1 MLNNFLR
8 KKQISVVKNISS
20 HSGLKKTLGMWD
32 LLFLGLGSVVGTGI
46 FVLIGVNTALVAG
59 PSVIISFAV
68 AGITCVL
75 VALVYTEVAS
85 SIPSSGG
92 AYTYAY
98 VALGEFTAWIV
109 ACAAILQLGLCST
122 TVASGWSGYTV
133 GILNQFNISLP
144 HYLISTPL
152 EGGIID
158 LPAFLLC
165 LALTFVV
172 CRGSQESSLVNVI
185 LVIVKMATIL
195 LFICAASPHIELK
208 NWGHNLD
215 EFMPFGTEG
224 VLVASGALFLS
235 YTGFDVVANAAEES
249 KNPKKDITMGLIG
262 SIVISMLIYIAVSA
276 FLTGS
281 MHYGDLN
288 NKEPLAYALK
298 SNGSAIGGLFVAL
311 GSVIGMTTVIL
322 VQIFGL
328 SRILMAMSRDGFLPK
343 LFSDIHPKHSTPY
356 KGTLVVGI
364 SMSVLSGFLPIKIMG
379 DLASLG
385 TLTVLT
391 LVAISAMRLRKT
403 HKNLKRTFRCP
414 ALNLIAPV
422 SIFLCGYLAIS
433 LFESVGVVYIAYM
446 ALAAVIYFSYCHKNI
461 SAFGK

>member
-8 KKQISVVKNISS
+8 KKQLSVVKDTSS

-59 PSVIISFAV
+59 PSVILSFAI
-68 AGITCVL
+68 AGVTCVL

-92 AYTYAY
+92 SYTYAY
-98 VALGEFTAWIV
+98 VALGEFAAWIV
-109 ACAAILQLGLCST
+109 GCAAIIQLCFCST
-122 TVASGWSGYTV
+122 TVASGWSGYSV
-133 GILNQFNISLP
+133 GILSQFNISLP
-144 HYLISTPL
+144 HYLITTPL
-152 EGGIID
+152 EGGMID

-165 LALTFVV
+165 LSLTFLV
-172 CRGSQESSLVNVI
+172 CKGAEESSFVNMI
-185 LVIVKMATIL
+185 LVLIKMATIL
-195 LFICAASPHIELK
+195 FFIYAASSHIEVI
-208 NWGHNLD
+208 NWGSGMQ
-215 EFMPFGTEG
+215 EFMPFGTKG

-249 KNPKKDITMGLIG
+249 KNPKKDIIVGLIG
-262 SIVISMLIYIAVSA
+262 SIVISMFIYIAVSA
-276 FLTGS
+276 VLTGS
-281 MHYGDLN
+281 MYYGDLN

-298 SNGSAIGGLFVAL
+298 TKGNAIGGFFVAL
-311 GSVIGMTTVIL
+311 GGIIGMATVIL

-343 LFSDIHPKHSTPY
+343 LFSDIHPKYSTPY
-356 KGTLVVGI
+356 KGTIVVGV
-364 SMSVLSGFLPIKIMG
+364 SMAIISGFLPIKIMG

-385 TLTVLT
+385 TLTVLIF
-391 LVAISAMRLRKT
+391 VAISAMRLRKT
-403 HKNLKRTFRCP
+403 HQDLRRTFHCP

-422 SIFLCGYLAIS
+422 SILLCGYLALS
-433 LFESVGVVYIAYM
+433 LFESVGFVYIIYIS
-446 ALAAVIYFSYCHKNI
+446 LAATTYCLYCRKNI
-461 SAFGK
+461 SNATR